1 MQKLAGVLVLASL
14 VPRPSALEWTCG
26 KDSVRRKLQSITL
39 DL

>member
-14 VPRPSALEWTCG
+14 VPPLSALDWTC
-26 KDSVRRKLQSITL
+26 KLQSITL